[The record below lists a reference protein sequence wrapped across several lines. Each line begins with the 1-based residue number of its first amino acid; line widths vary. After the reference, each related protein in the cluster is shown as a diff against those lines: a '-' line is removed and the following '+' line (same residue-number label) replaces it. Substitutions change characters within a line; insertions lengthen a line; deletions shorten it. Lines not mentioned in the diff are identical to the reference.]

1 MFLAEKEGEWE
12 PCRVRQRERKKH
24 VTEKPPESNDAE
36 GANTANGTNGV
47 NGESEEPELYEDWE
61 TDEGAVWAMNQ
72 GHIVNWPCFMALLT
86 HVYNQLS
93 PHMPIQTPI
102 LLIGQ
107 PCWSQKDHE
116 QITQFFFEKFR
127 CPGLTIMDSAS
138 AALYGFNVQNSCV
151 IDIGYQK
158 ADITAISDFEVQSI
172 GRTVALPKCG
182 GEAMTQ
188 NLLKQLAPRR
198 FTRDMCEQ
206 LKQSAIC
213 EILPLG
219 TPMPGSGERHTEEI
233 TNPAAAASTGATG
246 SGPGHRTS
254 AGAMGAEPRGPGE
267 GTEVGDDADDSEGV
281 LDVASI
287 VAGGAGKM
295 EEFLAKKERE
305 KAEKATR
312 KKGDAAP
319 SQAKPARVPN
329 ALREKTTF
337 MYRDNAV
344 LDALKG
350 MSLSREDMADA
361 KAKLDE
367 GKQKQAPVEAHAD
380 ANGAEPTSPT
390 AASIGR
396 ASAPRREIE
405 VGIERFQA
413 ASDGILERIADAIHH
428 TISAVDVVKRAEIWD
443 SLILVGRGSR
453 IKGQKPH
460 SLLPIVF

>member
-1 MFLAEKEGEWE
+1 MI
-12 PCRVRQRERKKH
+12 
-24 VTEKPPESNDAE
+24 EKPAE
-36 GANTANGTNGV
+36 PTDGEAPKEANGTNGV
-47 NGESEEPELYEDWE
+47 NGEQEEPELYEDWE

-72 GHIVNWPCFMALLT
+72 GRVVNWSCFYALLT
-86 HVYNQLS
+86 YVYNQLS
-93 PHMPIQTPI
+93 PHASIQTPL

-116 QITQFFFEKFR
+116 QITQFFFERFK
-127 CPGLTIMDSAS
+127 CPGLTIVDSAS
-138 AALYGFNVQNSCV
+138 AALYGFNVQNACV
-151 IDIGYQK
+151 VDIGYQK
-158 ADITAISDFEVQSI
+158 ADITAISDFEIQSI

-188 NLLKQLAPRR
+188 NLLKQLAPRK

-206 LKQSAIC
+206 LKQSPIC
-213 EILPLG
+213 EILLPG
-219 TPMPGSGERHTEEI
+219 TPMPGSGQTQIEEI

-254 AGAMGAEPRGPGE
+254 TGAMGAEPRGPGE
-267 GTEVGDDADDSEGV
+267 GTEVGDDNDDNEGV

-287 VAGGAGKM
+287 VTGGAGKM

-305 KAEKATR
+305 KAEKAAR
-312 KKGDAAP
+312 KKGESGPA
-319 SQAKPARVPN
+319 QAKIARIPN
-329 ALREKTTF
+329 SQREKATF

-367 GKQKQAPVEAHAD
+367 GKQKPAPAD
-380 ANGAEPTSPT
+380 AHIDATGPEPTSPT
-390 AASIGR
+390 TATMGQ

-428 TISAVDVVKRAEIWD
+428 TISAVDVVKRAELWD

-453 IKGQKPH
+453 IRGENSISMLDSKLLTYCQASEKP
-460 SLLPIVF
+460 SCKPSSPNT